1 MPVPDT
7 IKNLI
12 DRYEV
17 HRMAYL
23 RDEANYNE
31 AKVRKDFIEPFFRAL
46 NWDIDNNKGSSEA
59 YREVMLEE
67 PIRIR
72 DRTQFFDYTFRI
84 GGIPEIYC
92 RDQET
97 ISKHPGEQ

>member
-1 MPVPDT
+1 MSVPDFVKT
-7 IKNLI
+7 LI

-17 HRMAYL
+17 HRASYL
-23 RDEANYNE
+23 KDEINYNE
-31 AKVRKDFIEPFFRAL
+31 AKVRKDYIEPFFRAL
-46 NWDIDNNKGSSEA
+46 NWDIDNYKGFSEA

-84 GGIPEIYC
+84 GGTRKFTAVMGDRLDDE
-92 RDQET
+92 
-97 ISKHPGEQ
+97 